1 MTTAVYSI
9 QPGSYSMTRTGSHV
23 QTIER
28 ILNPRRVAV
37 VGVTSSGF
45 GFGSGILASLL
56 SIGFEG
62 ELFPVNPK
70 GGSIYGLDIR
80 PSVDDIPG
88 DIDFAIIALP
98 AHLVPDALEACGR
111 KGAAG
116 AEILSAG
123 FRESGT
129 AEGIALEERVRQIAR
144 GGIRVIGPNCFG
156 VYSPRSGLTLLPG
169 PSLSR
174 DEGHF
179 AFLSQSG
186 GHTIDIAHM
195 GTWHGI
201 GFRAAISF
209 GNGADLRETEL
220 LEHFADDTGTRVI
233 GMYLEGV
240 DDGRR
245 FFISLKNACARK
257 PVIVYK
263 GGLSEAGGKAVASHT
278 ASLGGSRVIWNSL
291 LKQCNAVSVDSIP
304 AMADAAL
311 AFSMLPPRPYRG
323 ISMIG
328 GGGAL
333 GVAAA
338 DAADAY
344 GMELPALDARTQ
356 EAIMD
361 LLPRPGSS
369 AANPVDVANPYVSA
383 EVIRKVLFLAAEDER
398 VDIQLLVQLL
408 YHYKAALGMFG
419 NPPLADIVPVAAL
432 ADAARDVFD
441 ATGKPVIA
449 VLPNPLR
456 DVGSMEVESLM
467 RDARRAFLA
476 RGVPVFDDL
485 GSAVR
490 SIGCVSRYIA
500 VRERRES
507 AVSP

>member
-1 MTTAVYSI
+1 MNTTDRAAET
-9 QPGSYSMTRTGSHV
+9 M
-23 QTIER
+23 ER

-45 GFGSGILASLL
+45 GFGSGILSSLI
-56 SIGFEG
+56 SIGFDG

-70 GGSIYGLDIR
+70 GGSIHGLDIYT
-80 PSVDDIPG
+80 SVEAIPG

-98 AHLVPDALEACGR
+98 AHLVPDALESCRR

-129 AEGIALEERVRQIAR
+129 PEGAALEERVRAIAAR
-144 GGIRVIGPNCFG
+144 GIRVIGPNCFG
-156 VYSPRSGLTLLPG
+156 VYSPCGGLTLLPG
-169 PSLSR
+169 PALSR
-174 DEGHF
+174 EAGRF

-201 GFRAAISF
+201 GFSAAISF

-220 LEHFADDTGTRVI
+220 LEYFGRDPQTDII
-233 GMYLEGV
+233 GMYIEGV
-240 DDGRR
+240 DDGRCFYSR
-245 FFISLKNACARK
+245 LRDVCAGK

-278 ASLGGSRVIWNSL
+278 ASMGGSRVIWDSL
-291 LKQCNAVSVDSIP
+291 LRQCNAVSVDSIP
-304 AMADAAL
+304 AMADTAL
-311 AFSMLPPRPYRG
+311 AFTRLPWRRYRG
-323 ISMIG
+323 ISIVG

-344 GMELPALDARTQ
+344 GMELPVLAADLQ
-356 EAIMD
+356 EAIMA
-361 LLPRPGSS
+361 LLPKPGSS
-369 AANPVDVANPYVSA
+369 AANPIDVANPYVPA
-383 EVIRKVLFLAAEDER
+383 NILRDVLLLAARDER
-398 VDIQLLVQLL
+398 VDIQVLVQLL
-408 YHYKAALGMFG
+408 YHYKAALGMFS
-419 NPPLADIVPVAAL
+419 NPPLEEIVPVEAL
-432 ADAARDVFD
+432 ADAAREAVD
-441 ATGKPVIA
+441 AGGKPVVA
-449 VLPNPLR
+449 VLPNHLR
-456 DVGSMEVESLM
+456 GADSMDVEKLM
-467 RDARRAFLA
+467 RSARAAFLS
-476 RGVPVFDDL
+476 RGIPVFDDL

-490 SIGCVSRYIA
+490 SIGNVSRYMA
-500 VRERRES
+500 VRERRGN